1 MVKTMKTLL
10 ALLLLI
16 PNLVRADLN
25 EYKLYLNELDSPIAK
40 VVTCFRMYDILAS
53 SVELATYDLILKNQH
68 DKAEKLL
75 GTFYNNKAR
84 AIFINK
90 LAERDGLLDILN
102 KSYEVGAE
110 MDYLSKDIQ
119 KFISPICVVELNNYM
134 KEFKNLS
141 RDAYDESEIYINNF
155 LDERL

>member
-1 MVKTMKTLL
+1 MKTLL
-10 ALLLLI
+10 TLLLLI
-16 PNLVRADLN
+16 PSLVRADLN
-25 EYKLYLNELDSPIAK
+25 EYKVYLNELDSPIAR

-134 KEFKNLS
+134 EEFKNLS

>member
-1 MVKTMKTLL
+1 MIKSFL

-16 PNLVRADLN
+16 PGLVRADLN

-90 LAERDGLLDILN
+90 LAERDGLIDILN

-119 KFISPICVVELNNYM
+119 KFISPICVVELNSYM
-134 KEFKNLS
+134 KKFKNLS